1 MKDILKRI
9 VFRQREKYWWL
20 TIAVPLISIFLA
32 LIVGAI
38 FIWSTGRSPLLA
50 YKLMFGASGLFPGP
64 YFKTHFA
71 EMLLASSMYISTGL
85 AFAIA
90 AKGGL
95 FSIGA
100 EGQFIVGGIV
110 AAYFGYAAPFAKL
123 PTAIHLTIIF
133 VMVMIGGGLWG
144 AFAGWLKAKRGIHEV
159 ITTIMLNWIALYLI
173 EDWLVTGPM
182 KANVSSGISGTPY
195 VSKTAKLPVIMRG
208 TRLNISIIII
218 IIAAYLT
225 WFLLYRTTL
234 GYEIRAM
241 GHTLVYNM
249 EAPKAAGIKVDSRI
263 IQTMFIS
270 GAVAALGGAFIV
282 LGMLFQYPPVFEG
295 GYGFDGI
302 AVALIG
308 QNEPIG
314 IFLAGMLIGGL
325 RTGATAVQLAHIPK
339 TFPSII
345 EGLIVAFIAL
355 QELVRYLTIKLIELR
370 KKDSKPNAGSGKL
383 NKAADGGT
391 SNE

>member
-1 MKDILKRI
+1 MKNVFKGI
-9 VFRQREKYWWL
+9 VFGHREKYWWL
-20 TIAVPLISIFLA
+20 TIVVPLLSILLA

-38 FIWSTGRSPLLA
+38 FIWSTGRSPILA

-64 YFKTHFA
+64 YWRSHFA

-100 EGQFIVGGIV
+100 EGQFLVGGIV
-110 AAYFGYAAPFAKL
+110 AAYFGYARPFANM

-133 VMVMIGGGLWG
+133 IMVIIAGGLWG
-144 AFAGWLKAKRGIHEV
+144 AIAGWLKAKKGIHEV

-173 EDWLVTGPM
+173 EDWLVIGPM
-182 KANVSSGISGTPY
+182 KADVTTGVSGTPY
-195 VSKTAKLPVIMRG
+195 ISSTAKLPIIMHG

-218 IIAAYLT
+218 IVVAYLT
-225 WFLLYRTTL
+225 WFLLYRTTI
-234 GYEIRAM
+234 GFEIRAM
-241 GHTLVYNM
+241 GHTLIYNM
-249 EAPKAAGIKVDSRI
+249 EAPKAAGVKVDARVV
-263 IQTMFIS
+263 QTMFIS
-270 GAVAALGGAFIV
+270 GAVAAIGGSFIILGI
-282 LGMLFQYPPVFEG
+282 LFQFPPVFEG

-308 QNEPIG
+308 QNEPLG
-314 IFLAGMLIGGL
+314 VFLAGMLIGGL
-325 RTGATAVQLAHIPK
+325 RTGATAVQIAHIPK

-355 QELVRYLTIKLIELR
+355 QELVRYLIVKWIEIGKKR
-370 KKDSKPNAGSGKL
+370 KHADK
-383 NKAADGGT
+383 DGGNFT
-391 SNE
+391 EATNGGTVNE